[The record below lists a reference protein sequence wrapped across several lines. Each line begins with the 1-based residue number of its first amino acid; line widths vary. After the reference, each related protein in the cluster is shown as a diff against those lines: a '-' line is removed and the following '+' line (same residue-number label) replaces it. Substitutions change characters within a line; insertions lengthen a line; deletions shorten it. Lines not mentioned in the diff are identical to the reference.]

1 MSMTLITNEWRLK
14 LLAFALGVLMLGA
27 VAFSQNPPTTKSLT
41 VPLHYTVPPNI
52 VLINPPA
59 QANVT
64 YSGLADVISH
74 VDTSNLIATVNATG
88 VLPGSPVR
96 LNIVVRSLD
105 QRVQVQNPP
114 PIAVTVDTL
123 QTVTLPVQINARAAP
138 GWSIDPTKTLATCP
152 GAPNPNPCKVHFSGP
167 VSWETNL
174 SATASLPG
182 LVNVNTIDSPNQP
195 VLLSNS
201 NGTIDLSSCR
211 TQPCVNLDVTSVN
224 LHVEAAPGASS
235 STVPLLD
242 APPSHPPPAGYRVT
256 GITVTPATVVINGD
270 PAVLGRIR
278 SISLP
283 PVDLSN
289 STSDAS
295 FTVAIPYAAGVTGSP
310 ANATVRYSI
319 AQNPNVS
326 PSPP

>member
-1 MSMTLITNEWRLK
+1 M
-14 LLAFALGVLMLGA
+14 
-27 VAFSQNPPTTKSLT
+27 
-41 VPLHYTVPPNI
+41 
-52 VLINPPA
+52 
-59 QANVT
+59 
-64 YSGLADVISH
+64 
-74 VDTSNLIATVNATG
+74 
-88 VLPGSPVR
+88 
-96 LNIVVRSLD
+96 
-105 QRVQVQNPP
+105 
-114 PIAVTVDTL
+114 
-123 QTVTLPVQINARAAP
+123 
-138 GWSIDPTKTLATCP
+138 
-152 GAPNPNPCKVHFSGP
+152 
-167 VSWETNL
+167 
-174 SATASLPG
+174 
-182 LVNVNTIDSPNQP
+182 
-195 VLLSNS
+195 
-201 NGTIDLSSCR
+201 
-211 TQPCVNLDVTSVN
+211 TSVN